1 MKSFDD
7 FWATITD
14 EELERL
20 AKANGED
27 LPNFT
32 DDEDAYYSSV
42 FSFRM
47 FKSILR
53 RYHQWLMDQLH

>member
-32 DDEDAYYSSV
+32 DDSGEEL
-42 FSFRM
+42 
-47 FKSILR
+47 I
-53 RYHQWLMDQLH
+53 